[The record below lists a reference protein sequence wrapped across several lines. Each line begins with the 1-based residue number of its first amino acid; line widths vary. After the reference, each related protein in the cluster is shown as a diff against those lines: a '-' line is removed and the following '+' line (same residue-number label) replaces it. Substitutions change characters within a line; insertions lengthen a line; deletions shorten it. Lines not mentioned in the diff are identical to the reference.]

1 MRIGLVGLGR
11 IGSFHA
17 RTLLALD
24 AVTDLV
30 VTDVVP
36 WITAGIAAE
45 LGVVISDSPEDL
57 PTAR

>member
-1 MRIGLVGLGR
+1 MRIELVGLGR

-17 RTLLALD
+17 RTLLELE

-36 WITAGIAAE
+36 WVTAGIAAE
-45 LGVVISDSPEDL
+45 LGV
-57 PTAR
+57 